1 MSYVVEE
8 PLVKTREPVVMNCTP
23 FVRQYQMLSA
33 LLSSTLSPAQKIDIL
48 SSQYQFPISHQRK
61 ELLDD
66 MCNLSKSIEDK
77 GIEKGIEKGRV
88 EGRINAICEFVYGGI
103 LSLQDGIKK
112 LGFLRSHSYGK

>member
-1 MSYVVEE
+1 
-8 PLVKTREPVVMNCTP
+8 
-23 FVRQYQMLSA
+23 
-33 LLSSTLSPAQKIDIL
+33 
-48 SSQYQFPISHQRK
+48 
-61 ELLDD
+61 